1 MFVSDGMGEAELDF
15 DHYEIP
21 SLVLNNVI
29 ARNFLYD
36 YQALIYVEK
45 DNFIVTKDLA
55 GDKTVLHFGNYKA
68 DASITIENS
77 QFVDCSFSLG
87 MIYLPSQKF
96 LKPSAYDIGHRYGAQ
111 YDIVL
116 RYQDN

>member
-1 MFVSDGMGEAELDF
+1 MFVPEGMGERVLDF
-15 DHYEIP
+15 DDYEIP
-21 SLVLNNVI
+21 SLVLNNVV

-68 DASITIENS
+68 DANIIIENS
-77 QFVDCSFSLG
+77 EIRDCSFSLG

-96 LKPSAYDIGHRYGAQ
+96 LKPSAYDTDYRYGA
-111 YDIVL
+111 
-116 RYQDN
+116 